1 MRELFAHF
9 SLKGVPKKAR
19 VILSEESFKV
29 PCYQVENS
37 ALIAS
42 FFPLNRS
49 VVDVLDGGDLCS
61 RFIEKGHV

>member
-1 MRELFAHF
+1 MRAFCVHV
-9 SLKGVPKKAR
+9 SLKGVPKKTG
-19 VILSEESFKV
+19 VILSEESFQV

-49 VVDVLDGGDLCS
+49 VVDVLDGGVLCF